1 MVKDRSTAEDLLQE
15 VWLRVN
21 RAVEERPVN
30 HLKPFIFQTARNL
43 ALDHLRARRLRAQ
56 TVIEDAP
63 LAQVLSVTAPMG
75 LPEDALHASRI
86 LANLSQSQPQ
96 PWQSELQATAN
107 ICAQPPAWL
116 QPPGNCHSTARLAE
130 HRAERTQASH
140 GDLHRRGV
148 SAGGILNEHSTSDL
162 SRRTNRKNL
171 AATS

>member
-86 LANLSQSQPQ
+86 LANLS
-96 PWQSELQATAN
+96 
-107 ICAQPPAWL
+107 
-116 QPPGNCHSTARLAE
+116 HSLGSLSSR
-130 HRAERTQASH
+130 QQQIF
-140 GDLHRRGV
+140 V
-148 SAGGILNEHSTSDL
+148 L
-162 SRRTNRKNL
+162 SRL
-171 AATS
+171 HGCSHQEIATQLHVSQSTVQKELKLVMAICIGVASRLEEY